1 MASAYFENVC
11 KGERKSI
18 SDWWKISPA
27 CQACNDYENCDEPCA
42 MAMNFLQGSND
53 NDNGYD
59 EF

>member
-1 MASAYFENVC
+1 M
-11 KGERKSI
+11 

-42 MAMNFLQGSND
+42 MTMSFLQSGND